1 MRTMIAALAGLVAL
15 TTVSVQ
21 AAPLAPAK
29 ANPAEVGA
37 APPVELVR
45 QGCGWGWHRGSGRER
60 CDGRGDRRI
69 FARPVEPGAGEQPH
83 GAMIEARM
91 HAVAVVFD
99 FVRPGGAFRRV
110 VDEPGQLRAD
120 PLR

>member
-29 ANPAEVGA
+29 ASPAEVGA

-69 FARPVEPGAGEQPH
+69 FARPVEPGAGEELHRAAVEP
-83 GAMIEARM
+83 RM

-99 FVRPGGAFRRV
+99 FVQPVRSVRRS
-110 VDEPGQLRAD
+110 VDQLGELRRD
-120 PLR
+120 PLW